1 VMARKIQLSNYFSS
15 DDESAWIP
23 YSTAGDLWNTRYARV
38 MLFEPIAPQFE
49 KKAMAQVLAAVATRQ
64 GFSPTDPKAFQMF
77 GRDEFRPV
85 IDALTIGLQVLLA
98 FIGTLTLGIGG
109 VGVMNIMLVTVDERI
124 REIGLRRAL
133 GAKKWHI
140 KSQFLAETLL
150 IMLVGGV
157 IGVGLSYLIA
167 WAVGTLPMMGPLFE
181 DDSGQG
187 DIHLRISMMTVLLST
202 LVLLVVGAIS
212 GLVPA
217 MRASKLDPVEAL
229 RYE

>member
-1 VMARKIQLSNYFSS
+1 
-15 DDESAWIP
+15 
-23 YSTAGDLWNTRYARV
+23 
-38 MLFEPIAPQFE
+38 
-49 KKAMAQVLAAVATRQ
+49 
-64 GFSPTDPKAFQMF
+64 
-77 GRDEFRPV
+77 
-85 IDALTIGLQVLLA
+85 
-98 FIGTLTLGIGG
+98 
-109 VGVMNIMLVTVDERI
+109 
-124 REIGLRRAL
+124 
-133 GAKKWHI
+133 
-140 KSQFLAETLL
+140 
-150 IMLVGGV
+150 MLVGGV